1 MSGLSWWICGIFGGP
16 TPLQSKSRLFG
27 WRCSADCSKA
37 RRLTRLSGSTRR
49 STAHSPS
56 HHTSAISRGPFTMN
70 AIRRFLGVVVLC
82 VLGAGPVQGQ
92 SWYALTYQPA
102 QPLSNTQDFTSTFG
116 WRGIGLDYRAQVKPN
131 FALGLSFAWQV
142 FDEQTDEVVSAFGV
156 DLSGDQF
163 RYVNSFPM
171 LANASYFFGK
181 PGGLRPFLGANLGAY
196 VMQHRL
202 D

>member
-1 MSGLSWWICGIFGGP
+1 
-16 TPLQSKSRLFG
+16 
-27 WRCSADCSKA
+27 
-37 RRLTRLSGSTRR
+37 
-49 STAHSPS
+49 
-56 HHTSAISRGPFTMN
+56 MN
-70 AIRRFLGVVVLC
+70 AIRRLLGVVVLC
-82 VLGAGPVQGQ
+82 LLGAGPVQGQ

-202 D
+202 DVGLYTIEETNVHFGFGPEAGLAIPIRPELAAVLNTRFNYALSAGSVDDQSYVSFGLGLAWTHGY

>member
-1 MSGLSWWICGIFGGP
+1 MN
-16 TPLQSKSRLFG
+16 
-27 WRCSADCSKA
+27 AM
-37 RRLTRLSGSTRR
+37 RRL
-49 STAHSPS
+49 
-56 HHTSAISRGPFTMN
+56 
-70 AIRRFLGVVVLC
+70 LGIVVLC
-82 VLGAGPVQGQ
+82 LLGAGPVQGQ

-102 QPLSNTQDFTSTFG
+102 QPLSNTQDFTNTFA

-171 LANASYFFGK
+171 LANATYYFGS
-181 PGGLRPFLGANLGAY
+181 PGRLRPFLGANVGAY

-202 D
+202 DVGLYTIEETNVHFGFGPEAGLAIPIRPALAAVLNTRFNYALSAGSVDDQSYVSFGLGLAWTHGY

>member
-1 MSGLSWWICGIFGGP
+1 
-16 TPLQSKSRLFG
+16 
-27 WRCSADCSKA
+27 
-37 RRLTRLSGSTRR
+37 
-49 STAHSPS
+49 
-56 HHTSAISRGPFTMN
+56 MN
-70 AIRRFLGVVVLC
+70 AIRRLLGVAVFCL
-82 VLGAGPVQGQ
+82 LGAGSLHAQ
-92 SWYALTYQPA
+92 SWYAFTYQPA

-116 WRGIGLDYRAQVKPN
+116 WRGIGLDWRSQVKPN

-171 LANASYFFGK
+171 LANATYYFGN
-181 PGGLRPFLGANLGAY
+181 PGGLRPFLGANVGAY

-202 D
+202 DVGLYTIEETNVHFGFGPEAGLAIPIRPALAAVLNTRFNYALSAGSVDDQSYLSFGLGLAWTHGY